1 MDIDSE
7 NEREPLTPE
16 ESLQMDAA
24 ARAALLNV
32 DLPQAIAEW
41 KAKGFDATPVDRAG
55 WMPFGYIKIDGFDF
69 MNSPTR
75 PMKFISDWAMPN
87 GGKLRIVRHVT
98 QKAYEVLTRW
108 KAGEAYD
115 RELRFEGDRTFK
127 IRYTGEYREGSITFQ
142 VIGNANGKYLIKGD
156 GELDQVGDEM
166 SDVLVVTKPSF
177 DPDLRNEV
185 ITCLQRIVDHYE
197 DDVSVDALR
206 STDGICYLCGR
217 PLQDEISK
225 ILGVGSTCAK
235 RIRIRHSIIHARAVE
250 ARRRELMG
258 VAP

>member
-7 NEREPLTPE
+7 NGRESLTPE
-16 ESLQMDAA
+16 ESLQMDVEAH
-24 ARAALLNV
+24 AALLNV

-41 KAKGFDATPVDRAG
+41 KAKGLDATPVDRAS
-55 WMPFGYIKIDGFDF
+55 WMPFTYIKIDGFDF

-75 PMKFISDWAMPN
+75 PMKFISDWAMPH

-98 QKAYEVLTRW
+98 VKSYEVLTRW
-108 KAGEAYD
+108 KAGEPYD
-115 RELRFEGDRTFK
+115 RELSFEGDRTYK

-142 VIGNANGKYLIKGD
+142 VIGNTNGKYLIKGD

-166 SDVLVVTKPSF
+166 SDVLIVTKPSF
-177 DPDLRNEV
+177 DHDLKNEV
-185 ITCLQRIVDHYE
+185 IECLQRVIDHYE
-197 DDVSVDALR
+197 DDVSIDALR
-206 STDGICYLCGR
+206 SVGTTCYLCGR

-250 ARRRELMG
+250 ARRRELG